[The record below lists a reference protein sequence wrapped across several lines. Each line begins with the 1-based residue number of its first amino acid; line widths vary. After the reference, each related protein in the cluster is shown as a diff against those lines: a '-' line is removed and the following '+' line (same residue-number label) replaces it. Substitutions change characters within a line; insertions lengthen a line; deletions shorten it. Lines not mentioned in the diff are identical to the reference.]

1 MCQQKRQ
8 LGGRQMLEIFNN
20 MPFLAEAKRG
30 SSCGQLHTPLSFFSL
45 PHVNLASLR
54 REREKTCLL
63 FLNNTD

>member
-30 SSCGQLHTPLSFFSL
+30 SSCKPDLYRATELTESRPPRQQKIG
-45 PHVNLASLR
+45 
-54 REREKTCLL
+54 
-63 FLNNTD
+63 